1 MESFLPIEGDIL
13 DSSVPLSHYEI
24 QVVTTLLN
32 KATNARKLLNATG
45 EIRVVLLKKKRRV
58 KKQKKLT
65 VNAVKFFETVIRA

>member
-45 EIRVVLLKKKRRV
+45 EIRVVLLKKK
-58 KKQKKLT
+58 
-65 VNAVKFFETVIRA
+65 EE